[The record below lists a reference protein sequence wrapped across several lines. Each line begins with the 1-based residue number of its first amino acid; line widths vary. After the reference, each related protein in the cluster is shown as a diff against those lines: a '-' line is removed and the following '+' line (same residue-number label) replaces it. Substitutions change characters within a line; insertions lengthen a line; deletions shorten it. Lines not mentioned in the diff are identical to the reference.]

1 MNRAVTNKC
10 VQQAIRR
17 AQALEV
23 FRRGADDVDMSA
35 DEGNST
41 DIVDLI
47 QGFVR
52 HVNATLNE
60 TLLEA
65 EKHQNFGASVES
77 LGLTSI
83 IGRKR
88 DRAGCATTTKP
99 RGSGRRLTPTDAPFC
114 DFSLASDFRGVRSRV
129 RRRLV
134 LRAQA
139 NEEEGDQSKFR
150 DPKNPAHRW
159 KADSVSLSL
168 SLQIVSIRSIGNI
181 GSQASLMSDAGP
193 PGIPT
198 HNRSSKKLL
207 SPTPSSGGTE
217 FHTPQQP
224 EPTRAPPHTHTSMM
238 YNPMCTINCNSS
250 QCHHNHNHNNGDPGP
265 SSIEITVS
273 DAKVFGQSHSCS
285 QFPDF

>member
-1 MNRAVTNKC
+1 
-10 VQQAIRR
+10 
-17 AQALEV
+17 
-23 FRRGADDVDMSA
+23 MSA

-47 QGFVR
+47 QGFAR
-52 HVNATLNE
+52 HVNAPLNE

-83 IGRKR
+83 IVISVACVLAFAGGLYCALKRTKRK
-88 DRAGCATTTKP
+88 ATK
-99 RGSGRRLTPTDAPFC
+99 
-114 DFSLASDFRGVRSRV
+114 
-129 RRRLV
+129 
-134 LRAQA
+134 
-139 NEEEGDQSKFR
+139 
-150 DPKNPAHRW
+150 
-159 KADSVSLSL
+159 
-168 SLQIVSIRSIGNI
+168 IVSIRSIGNI

-224 EPTRAPPHTHTSMM
+224 EPTRAPPHTHTS
-238 YNPMCTINCNSS
+238 
-250 QCHHNHNHNNGDPGP
+250 
-265 SSIEITVS
+265 
-273 DAKVFGQSHSCS
+273 
-285 QFPDF
+285 